1 MSLPRSDDLAAPIP
15 KPTLG
20 YAYAMP
26 STMQLVPHAVLCEGC
41 DAVYSTM
48 RLQPGE
54 TAHCSRCGTEL
65 ERYQG
70 NAHKRML
77 PLVLAGLLMF
87 AVANLFPIV
96 SIVIGGQFSDTTLVG
111 AVAALVHEGMGGVA
125 ALVLATTLLFPL
137 LQLLVLLYLLLPQL
151 RQPRLNQPWGF
162 AWLVRLLQIL
172 QPWGMVEVFLL
183 GVLVA
188 IVKLT
193 SSAEVIAGPALG
205 AFVALTVLLTAIL
218 SFPPRNF
225 WHLAFAVPAQT
236 P

>member
-1 MSLPRSDDLAAPIP
+1 
-15 KPTLG
+15 
-20 YAYAMP
+20 
-26 STMQLVPHAVLCEGC
+26 MQLVPHAILCEGC
-41 DAVYSTM
+41 DAVYPRT

-54 TAHCSRCGTEL
+54 TARCSRCGTEL

-70 NAHKRML
+70 DAHQRML

-96 SIVIGGQFSDTTLVG
+96 SIMIGGQSSDTTLVG
-111 AVAALVHEGMGGVA
+111 AVAALTDEGMGGVA
-125 ALVLATTLLFPL
+125 TLVLATTLLFPL
-137 LQLLVLLYLLLPQL
+137 LQLLVLLYLLLPQPRQL
-151 RQPRLNQPWGF
+151 RKNRPLGF
-162 AWLVRLLQIL
+162 AMLVRMLQML

-225 WHLAFAVPAQT
+225 WHLAFDAP
-236 P
+236 PSRP

>member
-1 MSLPRSDDLAAPIP
+1 
-15 KPTLG
+15 
-20 YAYAMP
+20 
-26 STMQLVPHAVLCEGC
+26 MQLVPHAIVCKGC
-41 DAVYSTM
+41 DAVYPKT

-54 TAHCSRCGTEL
+54 IARCTRCGTEL

-70 NAHKRML
+70 DAHKRML

-111 AVAALVHEGMGGVA
+111 AVAALTDEGMGEVA

-137 LQLLVLLYLLLPQL
+137 LQLLVLLYLLLPQPRPL
-151 RQPRLNQPWGF
+151 RQNQQNPQTQALGF
-162 AWLVRLLQIL
+162 AALVKLLQML

-225 WHLAFAVPAQT
+225 WHLAFDAPT
-236 P
+236 HG

>member
-1 MSLPRSDDLAAPIP
+1 
-15 KPTLG
+15 
-20 YAYAMP
+20 
-26 STMQLVPHAVLCEGC
+26 MQLVPHAILCEGC
-41 DAVYSTM
+41 DAVYPTT

-54 TAHCSRCGTEL
+54 TARCTRCGTVL

-70 NAHKRML
+70 NAHQRML

-111 AVAALVHEGMGGVA
+111 AVAALTEEGMGEVA

-137 LQLLVLLYLLLPQL
+137 LQLLVLLYLLLPQP
-151 RQPRLNQPWGF
+151 RQKQALGF
-162 AWLVRLLQIL
+162 AGLVKLLQLL

-225 WHLAFAVPAQT
+225 WHLAFDAPT
-236 P
+236 HE

>member
-1 MSLPRSDDLAAPIP
+1 
-15 KPTLG
+15 
-20 YAYAMP
+20 
-26 STMQLVPHAVLCEGC
+26 MQLVPHAILCEGC
-41 DAVYSTM
+41 DAVYPKT
-48 RLQPGE
+48 RLQAFE
-54 TAHCSRCGTEL
+54 TARCTRCGTVL

-70 NAHKRML
+70 DAHKRML

-111 AVAALVHEGMGGVA
+111 AVAALTQEGMGEVA

-137 LQLLVLLYLLLPQL
+137 LQLLVLLYLLLPPP
-151 RQPRLNQPWGF
+151 RQRRPLGF
-162 AWLVRLLQIL
+162 TWLVKLLQLL

-218 SFPPRNF
+218 SFSPRNF
-225 WHLAFAVPAQT
+225 WHLAFDKVSDAPN

>member
-1 MSLPRSDDLAAPIP
+1 
-15 KPTLG
+15 
-20 YAYAMP
+20 
-26 STMQLVPHAVLCEGC
+26 MQLVPHAIVCEGC
-41 DAVYSTM
+41 DAVYPKT

-54 TAHCSRCGTEL
+54 IARCTRCGTEL

-70 NAHKRML
+70 DAHKRML

-111 AVAALVHEGMGGVA
+111 AVAALTDEGMGEVA

-137 LQLLVLLYLLLPQL
+137 LQLLVLLYLLLPQP
-151 RQPRLNQPWGF
+151 RQKQALGF
-162 AWLVRLLQIL
+162 AGLVKLLQLL

-225 WHLAFAVPAQT
+225 WHLAFDAPT
-236 P
+236 HG